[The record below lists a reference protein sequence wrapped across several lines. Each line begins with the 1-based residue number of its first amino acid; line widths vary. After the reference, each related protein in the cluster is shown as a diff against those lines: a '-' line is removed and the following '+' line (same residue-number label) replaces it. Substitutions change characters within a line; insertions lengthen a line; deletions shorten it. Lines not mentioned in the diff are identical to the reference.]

1 MTILVAVDISE
12 TGRGVLSK
20 AAVFAEQNN
29 AELHVIHVIEDTWFT
44 LNHDIRTIG
53 EQIWQELSSRIVSLK
68 RNRFHCV
75 AGNVTREICALAE
88 TLDAELVI
96 LGSSGEHY
104 IFRELLV
111 GSTTKNIVRD
121 SPVPV
126 LVVKNDS
133 ALHPGRI
140 LVPTNLSE
148 YSRHTILKTASLFP
162 TAELILFKSYTL
174 PFEGR
179 LKTYGFTEE
188 DIFDLHRQISEKEE
202 EESEAFVHSLSLP
215 SDKIHMITR
224 KGVLNPPLFLETAAS
239 YHTDLIAVHTSGS
252 FSFFTFDLLEESGL
266 DVLICPF

>member
-133 ALHPGRI
+133 ALHPDRI
-140 LVPTNLSE
+140 LVPTNLS
-148 YSRHTILKTASLFP
+148 
-162 TAELILFKSYTL
+162 
-174 PFEGR
+174 
-179 LKTYGFTEE
+179 
-188 DIFDLHRQISEKEE
+188 
-202 EESEAFVHSLSLP
+202 
-215 SDKIHMITR
+215 
-224 KGVLNPPLFLETAAS
+224 
-239 YHTDLIAVHTSGS
+239 
-252 FSFFTFDLLEESGL
+252 
-266 DVLICPF
+266 